1 MKIKILEE
9 AKVIM
14 SNRENA
20 FNRYFAWPSV
30 ERLPDGRLA
39 AVASG
44 FRFGHVCPFGKVVI
58 SYSADEGKTWTHP
71 APVIDTPFDDRDAGI
86 KAFGVGKVIVTSFN
100 NTYEFQRN
108 SITEGTG
115 SKDDTVKNYIKAY
128 LDMAEKRNET
138 ERFEEKYLGSTYV
151 ISNDGGNTFGE
162 IKKIPITAPH
172 GPNTLPDGRL
182 IYVGTRMGLTR
193 NADDYPDTIECYISD
208 LDGNF
213 TYLSSIPNVKE
224 HSDNG
229 AILQSHEPHV
239 IALPDGR
246 ILVHIRTEPNG
257 TLFQSESTDGGKTFS
272 EPVRL
277 LPDAGGV
284 PSHLMLHSSGK
295 LIATYSYRKQ
305 PYGIR
310 VMVSDDLGKTWTEK
324 ALPLYETDNS
334 PDLGY
339 PCSVELKDGRILTVF
354 YARSGKAGWEMGTPC
369 EIYQTIWKLED

>member
-20 FNRYFAWPSV
+20 FNKYFAWPSI

-39 AVASG
+39 TVASG
-44 FRFGHVCPFGKVVI
+44 FRFGHICPFGKAVI
-58 SYSADEGKTWTHP
+58 SFSDDEGKTWTLP
-71 APVIDTPFDDRDAGI
+71 APAIDTPLDDRDAGV
-86 KAFGVGKVIVTSFN
+86 KAFGDGKVIVTSFN
-100 NTYEFQRN
+100 NRLQMQRTHIN
-108 SITEGTG
+108 HPDNKSDEA
-115 SKDDTVKNYIKAY
+115 VKNLINAH

-138 ERFEEKYLGSTYV
+138 EHFEEKYYGSTYV
-151 ISNDGGNTFGE
+151 ISEDGGNTFSKV
-162 IKKIPITAPH
+162 KKIPITAPH

-182 IYVGTRMGLTR
+182 IYVGTRMDLHR
-193 NADDYPDTIECYISD
+193 NADDYPNTIECHISD

-224 HSDNG
+224 HSESG

-239 IALPDGR
+239 IVLPDGR
-246 ILVHIRTEPNG
+246 ILVHIRTEPNF

-277 LPDAGGV
+277 LPDKDGA

-295 LIATYSYRKQ
+295 LIAAYGYRKK

-310 VMVSDDLGKTWTEK
+310 VMVSDDLGKTWCEK
-324 ALPLYETDNS
+324 ALALYETDNS

-339 PCSVELKDGRILTVF
+339 PCSVELKDGSILTVF
-354 YARSGKAGWEMGTPC
+354 YARSGKTGWEIGVPC